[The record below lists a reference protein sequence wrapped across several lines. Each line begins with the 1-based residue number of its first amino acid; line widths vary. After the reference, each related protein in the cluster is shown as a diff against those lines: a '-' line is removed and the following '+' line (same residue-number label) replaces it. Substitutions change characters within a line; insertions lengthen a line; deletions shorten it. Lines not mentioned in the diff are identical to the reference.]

1 MSAFSVLTMLFL
13 IWVLVVQGYSVCE
26 NSLCFTFM
34 CTCVFACV
42 YVHVNKLRET
52 RQTENQKDCSRS
64 YLAQPDY
71 TYCRVPYLNTSKYFL

>member
-1 MSAFSVLTMLFL
+1 
-13 IWVLVVQGYSVCE
+13 
-26 NSLCFTFM
+26 M

-42 YVHVNKLRET
+42 YVHVNKVRET

-71 TYCRVPYLNTSKYFL
+71 TNCRVHYLNISKYFR